1 MTDAHQTDLE
11 LVLSAITEST
21 RAAER
26 KGERIESQIRNLR
39 LTRSTYL
46 VDTAAMLLPAINTKT
61 LQALRE
67 EVPGFVSRTVVD
79 SFKDNHKFL
88 GIFKGGEYRATL
100 AMLRTRLANHLDRI
114 KYGDLVRFDAE
125 IDRMVLDLD
134 VHNLQSKASAEQSAD
149 LLALLGQVK
158 ARKVPLP
165 VQAEVQI
172 RKIADVARERAA
184 SNARRQQANSMSSRQ
199 QFAGGNNTSSGSDD
213 FDLWLYM
220 ATDIPTSLRTLL
232 LSAINTHHHGIPN
245 DSQGQFS
252 GAGASGNW
260 GDDGPAQSDS
270 TAPDS
275 AAAVTA
281 ATALEG
287 LAISTDDSLGRFS

>member
-26 KGERIESQIRNLR
+26 KGARIDSQIRKLR

-46 VDTAAMLLPAINTKT
+46 VDTAAMLLPAINSKT

-67 EVPGFVSRTVVD
+67 EAPGFVSHTVVD
-79 SFKDNHKFL
+79 CFNSNHKFL
-88 GIFKGGEYRATL
+88 WIFQGGEYRATL
-100 AMLRTRLANHLDRI
+100 AVLRMRLANHLDRI

-125 IDRMVLDLD
+125 IERMTADLD
-134 VHNLQSKASAEQSAD
+134 AHNAQSKASAEQSAE
-149 LLALLGQVK
+149 LLRLLGQVK
-158 ARKVPLP
+158 ARNVPLP
-165 VQAEVQI
+165 AQAEAQI
-172 RKIADVARERAA
+172 RKIADVARERTA
-184 SNARRQQANSMSSRQ
+184 SNTRRQQTGSMPSRQ
-199 QFAGGNNTSSGSDD
+199 QFVGSNNNSSGSDD

-232 LSAINTHHHGIPN
+232 LSAISTHHHGTPT
-245 DSQGQFS
+245 DSQGRFS

-260 GDDGPAQSDS
+260 GDDGPANSDS
-270 TAPDS
+270 TALD
-275 AAAVTA
+275 AAAAATA

>member
-11 LVLSAITEST
+11 LVLSAIAEST

-26 KGERIESQIRNLR
+26 KAERIESQIRQLR
-39 LTRSTYL
+39 LARSTYL
-46 VDTAAMLLPAINTKT
+46 MDTAATLLPAINTKT

-79 SFKDNHKFL
+79 SFNVNHRFL
-88 GIFKGGEYRATL
+88 WIFKGAEYRSTL
-100 AMLRTRLANHLDRI
+100 AVLRMRLAQHLDRI
-114 KYGDLVRFDAE
+114 KYGDLVRVDAE
-125 IDRMVLDLD
+125 IEGMTADLD
-134 VHNLQSKASAEQSAD
+134 AHNAQSKASTAQSAE

-158 ARKVPLP
+158 ARRVPLP
-165 VQAEVQI
+165 AQAEAQI
-172 RKIADVARERAA
+172 KKIADVARGRTA
-184 SNARRQQANSMSSRQ
+184 SNDRRHQTGSRPSRQ
-199 QFAGGNNTSSGSDD
+199 QFVGSNNSGGSDD

-232 LSAINTHHHGIPN
+232 LSAINTHHHGMST

-260 GDDGPAQSDS
+260 DDGSSPQSAS
-270 TAPDS
+270 TTRD
-275 AAAVTA
+275 AAAAATA

-287 LAISTDDSLGRFS
+287 LAISTDDSLGHFS

>member
-11 LVLSAITEST
+11 LVLFAITEST

-26 KGERIESQIRNLR
+26 KGERIDSQIRKLR

-46 VDTAAMLLPAINTKT
+46 VDTAATLLPAINTKT

-67 EVPGFVSRTVVD
+67 EAPGFVSQTVVD
-79 SFKDNHKFL
+79 SFSVNHKFL
-88 GIFKGGEYRATL
+88 WIFKGGEYRSTL

-125 IDRMVLDLD
+125 IERMSAELDA
-134 VHNLQSKASAEQSAD
+134 HNAQSKASAEQSAE
-149 LLALLGQVK
+149 LLRLLGQVK

-165 VQAEVQI
+165 AQAEAQI
-172 RKIADVARERAA
+172 RKIADVARERTA
-184 SNARRQQANSMSSRQ
+184 SNARRQQTGSMPSKQ
-199 QFAGGNNTSSGSDD
+199 QFVGSSNNSGGSDD

-232 LSAINTHHHGIPN
+232 LSAINTHHHGMPT

-270 TAPDS
+270 TAQDS
-275 AAAVTA
+275 AAAATA